1 MQGCVLRPLYR
12 GDAQKQLR
20 SRETTD
26 ERFRSSK
33 PMEWAWLDLNQRPH
47 PERRIARVSTGSAA
61 PKESRAWRACP
72 ILILRGGPGHG
83 GLIRYRGLSA
93 VRTAVSPGRR

>member
-47 PERRIARVSTGSAA
+47 PYQRWTAKRHAIAHLRRSRRSVNSTRMG
-61 PKESRAWRACP
+61 
-72 ILILRGGPGHG
+72 
-83 GLIRYRGLSA
+83 
-93 VRTAVSPGRR
+93 